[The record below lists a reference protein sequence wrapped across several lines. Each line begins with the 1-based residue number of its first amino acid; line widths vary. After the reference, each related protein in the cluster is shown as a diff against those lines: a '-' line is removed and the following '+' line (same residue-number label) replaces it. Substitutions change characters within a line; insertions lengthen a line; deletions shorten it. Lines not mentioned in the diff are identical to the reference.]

1 MARNPQK
8 SHGMRLVLGATAF
21 ALLAA
26 ACGSSGGESK
36 PAETAAP
43 AGGNTTVAVAEAPA
57 VSDEVAK
64 ATAAVKA
71 AMEAPTKIGVDVPL
85 TGKVKQGETY
95 VFLQCELPQCKAIGD
110 GAIEAAKA
118 IGWKTEVINWQTS
131 DPTTLMAALKQALDY
146 KPIAV
151 TPTGF
156 PQEFWGEIIPEY
168 EKAGAMIVPAAVA
181 TLTLSKTVP
190 GGASIASDYKT
201 SGNAIGNWVIMD
213 SNAEAHVLVQDVPAY
228 EVLKNAADGMRET
241 IAAGCAK
248 CVVTSLDITVPQLA
262 ENGLVP
268 AVVAALQKDPSIKYL
283 LSSDGAFLGGL
294 DAALKAA
301 GLTDI
306 KVAGAE
312 PAIFNKQNL
321 LTGTEHA
328 WADEPI
334 SQTGWQIID
343 IAARASLGME
353 VPAGDGGRP
362 QRLLTKDN
370 VGTPTESLDLP
381 ANFKDLYKAL
391 WGVA

>member
-1 MARNPQK
+1 MGLYSLNR
-8 SHGMRLVLGATAF
+8 HGIVLVVGTAAF

-26 ACGSSGGESK
+26 ACGSSK
-36 PAETAAP
+36 ATKATDTTKAAT
-43 AGGNTTVAVAEAPA
+43 GNTTVAASGGSP
-57 VSDEVAK
+57 EVAK
-64 ATAAVKA
+64 AKAAVEA
-71 AMEAPTKIGVDVPL
+71 AMAAPTKIGVDKPL
-85 TGKVKQGETY
+85 TGKVKADQTY
-95 VFLQCELPQCKAIGD
+95 VFLECELPQCKAIGD

-118 IGWKTEVINWQTS
+118 IGWKTQVINWKTS
-131 DPTTLMAALKQALDY
+131 DPSTLIAALKQALDY
-146 KPIAV
+146 KPVAV

-156 PQEFWGEIIPEY
+156 PQEFWGTIIPDY
-168 EKAGAMIVPAAVA
+168 EKAGTMIVPAAVA

-201 SGNAIGNWVIMD
+201 SGNAIGNWAIMD

-241 IAAGCAK
+241 IKAGCAK
-248 CVVTSLDITVPQLA
+248 CVVTSLDVTVPQLT
-262 ENGLVP
+262 EGTLVQ
-268 AVVAALQKDPSIKYL
+268 AVVDALKKDPSIKYV

-301 GLTDI
+301 NLTGI

-312 PAIFNKQNL
+312 PAITNKQNL
-321 LTGTEHA
+321 VTGSEHA
-328 WADEPI
+328 WSDEPI

-362 QRLLTKDN
+362 QRLLTKAN
-370 VGTPTESLDLP
+370 VGTPGESLDLP
-381 ANFKDLYKAL
+381 ANFKDLYKKL

>member
-1 MARNPQK
+1 M
-8 SHGMRLVLGATAF
+8 
-21 ALLAA
+21 
-26 ACGSSGGESK
+26 
-36 PAETAAP
+36 AAP
-43 AGGNTTVAVAEAPA
+43 A
-57 VSDEVAK
+57 
-64 ATAAVKA
+64 
-71 AMEAPTKIGVDVPL
+71 KIGVDKPL
-85 TGKVKQGETY
+85 TGKVKADQTY
-95 VFLQCELPQCKAIGD
+95 VFLQCELPQCKSIGD

-118 IGWKTEVINWQTS
+118 IGWKTQVINWKTS
-131 DPTTLMAALKQALDY
+131 DPSTLTAALKQALDY

-156 PQEFWGEIIPEY
+156 PQEFWGTIIPEY
-168 EKAGAMIVPAAVA
+168 EKAGAMIIPAAVA

-190 GGASIASDYKT
+190 GGASIASDYKA

-213 SNAEAHVLVQDVPAY
+213 SNAQAHVLVQDVPAY
-228 EVLKNAADGMRET
+228 EVLKNAADGMRDALKT
-241 IAAGCAK
+241 GCAK
-248 CVVTSLDITVPQLA
+248 CVVTSLDVTVPQLTDG
-262 ENGLVP
+262 GLVP

-301 GLTDI
+301 NLTGI

-312 PAIFNKQNL
+312 PAITNKQNL
-321 LTGTEHA
+321 VTGSEHA
-328 WADEPI
+328 WSDEPI

-362 QRLLTKDN
+362 QRLLTKAN
-370 VGTPTESLDLP
+370 VGTPGESLDLP
-381 ANFKDLYKAL
+381 ANFKDLYKKL